1 MIAEALITLVYA
13 DTNSQALASVSHFGV
28 SVLWPVQILPKADS
42 HFLKE

>member
-13 DTNSQALASVSHFGV
+13 DTNSQALASVSHLGV

>member
-42 HFLKE
+42 HFLKD